1 MNEEL
6 DRLKDIGAQKIYED
20 THIPVE
26 HVQAILYE
34 SFEGLS
40 KVQFIGFISI
50 LEREYGEDLSSVRA
64 HGLEYFD
71 ENTTPDELIT
81 DDSIF
86 VLSKRKKNLTIL
98 YILLAIA
105 LFAVAIY
112 FTSQTA
118 TNSLNAEIQEN
129 KIVQTNN
136 EAIEVDE
143 NVTKVNAIEDNAT
156 EVNATDANIT
166 QAAEV
171 IKKATQEQKT
181 LIKSFEIRART
192 KVWLGYIDVQTNKKY
207 QKTFTGNFT
216 LDPTKE
222 WLMVFG
228 HGNIDIT
235 INANTQKFND
245 KNTLRLLY
253 KDGTIQK
260 VTTDEFKELNRGYV
274 W

>member
-1 MNEEL
+1 MSEEL

-40 KVQFIGFISI
+40 KVQFIGFLSI
-50 LEREYGEDLSSVRA
+50 LEREYGEDLSRVRA

-71 ENTTPDELIT
+71 EKSMPDELIT

-86 VLSKRKKNLTIL
+86 ILSRRKKNLTII

-105 LFAVAIY
+105 LFVLAMY
-112 FTSQTA
+112 FTTKTA
-118 TNSLNAEIQEN
+118 TDTLNTHTQEN
-129 KIVQTNN
+129 ELIQNINKEVIVAESNLT
-136 EAIEVDE
+136 EA
-143 NVTKVNAIEDNAT
+143 NAT
-156 EVNATDANIT
+156 ETNTTDENIT
-166 QAAEV
+166 QPAEV
-171 IKKATQEQKT
+171 TKKVIQEPKAV
-181 LIKSFEIRART
+181 IKSFEIEART
-192 KVWLGYIDVQTNKKY
+192 KVWLGYVDVQTNKKY
-207 QKTFTGNFT
+207 QKTFTGNFE

-222 WLMVFG
+222 WLMIFG
-228 HGNIDIT
+228 HGYVNIT
-235 INANTQKFND
+235 INKETQKFND

-253 KDGTIQK
+253 KDGTIKK
-260 VTTDEFKELNRGYV
+260 VTTDEFKALNKGYA